1 MEDKEYLEKFSNV
14 QIYTDIILGILKY
27 TIVKNNLSENE
38 FLNCLVKKL
47 KFQNTSDIDLLRA
60 CIDQIQDAQ
69 YAIDNFNKY
78 GLYKQSSDL
87 DEMYLRLYGLL
98 NACYLQIGAIID
110 LIRLFNF
117 KNQKELKMD
126 LKSLTI
132 IDLRNKIASH
142 TTNYQ
147 YIDKQTFG
155 YFRLIQS
162 TLNKWGNRISIV
174 GKERGDVQTFDLKG
188 ILNDFTIRIEQILE
202 MIVDKELYSRKFR
215 KDLFHWMELR
225 HIYLKSIK

>member
-147 YIDKQTFG
+147 YIDKQ
-155 YFRLIQS
+155 RLV
-162 TLNKWGNRISIV
+162 TLG
-174 GKERGDVQTFDLKG
+174 
-188 ILNDFTIRIEQILE
+188 
-202 MIVDKELYSRKFR
+202 
-215 KDLFHWMELR
+215 
-225 HIYLKSIK
+225 